1 MAGKSGYNKSKI
13 PCREKLIRFPTAG
26 RTGGD
31 RMNREWLK
39 SRRFKY
45 ILWSVIL
52 FVLMGGVYWY
62 THSSTKSAKTTAVR
76 PAVQVE
82 TLARQDMMKRVV
94 LSGSTVPKAEVDISP
109 KYAGRIARVAV
120 DLGDRVKAG
129 DVLIQQDVRD
139 LDISILQNGA
149 SSEQAAAEAVESR
162 SQYGADIMKAQS
174 DYDNALAT
182 YQRYQALYEQ
192 DAVALQERDDKY
204 RAMMAARSVLDSLQ
218 NQQMGDLPAVVAA
231 REAASLQ
238 AQYTVDALRQQR
250 DDMTITAPR
259 DGIIGYRQAEEGEWA
274 SAGQKL
280 LTVVDNS
287 LLYVDCDVSEQD
299 IGILRPGMTL
309 PVSIDSLG
317 ETCEGRITYI
327 SPSMDA
333 ATHSYQ
339 VRLTLDSQGGR
350 ILGGMFARTEVTAV
364 QRPHTLFVPKEAVG
378 DDNGKK
384 YIFLIDEE
392 GRARKAYVTLGLI
405 NDDSMEILAGAAE
418 GDRVAVTNISRLR
431 DGMEAEITAGGGA

>member
-1 MAGKSGYNKSKI
+1 M
-13 PCREKLIRFPTAG
+13 IRIRPQAVI
-26 RTGGD
+26 
-31 RMNREWLK
+31 RMIREWMQTK
-39 SRRFKY
+39 RARY
-45 ILWSVIL
+45 ILWAVIL
-52 FVLMGGVYWY
+52 LILMGGVYWY
-62 THSSTKSAKTTAVR
+62 THSTTKSAKAAVIR
-76 PAVQVE
+76 PAVQTE
-82 TLARQDMMKRVV
+82 TLTRQDLMKRVV
-94 LSGSTVPKAEVDISP
+94 LSGSTVPKAEVDIAP

-149 SSEQAAAEAVESR
+149 GSEQAAAEAVQSR
-162 SQYGADIMKAQS
+162 SQYSADILKAQS

-182 YQRYQALYEQ
+182 YQRYQALYDM

-204 RAMMAARSVLDSLQ
+204 RAMMEARSVLDSLQ
-218 NQQMGDLPAVVAA
+218 NQQVGDTPAVVAA
-231 REAASLQ
+231 REAAAMQ

-250 DDMTITAPR
+250 DDMTLTAPR
-259 DGIIGYRQAEEGEWA
+259 DGIIGWRQAEEGEWA

-287 LLYVDCDVSEQD
+287 LLYVDCDVAEQD
-299 IGILRPGMTL
+299 IGILRLGMTL

-327 SPSMDA
+327 SPSMDQD
-333 ATHSYQ
+333 TRSYK

-364 QRPHTLFVPKEAVG
+364 QREHTLFVPKEAVG

-392 GRARKAYVTLGLI
+392 GRAKKVYVTLGLI
-405 NDDSMEILAGAAE
+405 NDDSMEILSGASE
-418 GDRVAVTNISRLR
+418 GDQVAITNISRLR
-431 DGMEAEITAGGGA
+431 DGMEAEITSGGDA

>member
-1 MAGKSGYNKSKI
+1 MTMQKI
-13 PCREKLIRFPTAG
+13 DPDMIRIRPQAVIQ
-26 RTGGD
+26 
-31 RMNREWLK
+31 MIREWMQTK
-39 SRRFKY
+39 RARY
-45 ILWSVIL
+45 ILWAVIL
-52 FVLMGGVYWY
+52 LILMGGVYWY
-62 THSSTKSAKTTAVR
+62 THSTTKSAKAAVIR
-76 PAVQVE
+76 PAVQTE
-82 TLARQDMMKRVV
+82 TLTWQDLMKRVV
-94 LSGSTVPKAEVDISP
+94 LSGSTVPKAEVDIAP

-149 SSEQAAAEAVESR
+149 GSEQAAAEAVQSR
-162 SQYGADIMKAQS
+162 SQYSADILKAQS

-182 YQRYQALYEQ
+182 YQRYQALYDM

-204 RAMMAARSVLDSLQ
+204 RAMMEARSVLDSLQ
-218 NQQMGDLPAVVAA
+218 NQQVGDTPAVVAA
-231 REAASLQ
+231 REAAAMQ

-250 DDMTITAPR
+250 DDMTLTAPR
-259 DGIIGYRQAEEGEWA
+259 DGIIGWRQAEEGEWA

-287 LLYVDCDVSEQD
+287 LLYVDCDVAEQD
-299 IGILRPGMTL
+299 IGILRLGMTL

-333 ATHSYQ
+333 DTHSYK

-364 QRPHTLFVPKEAVG
+364 QREHTLYVPKEAVG

-405 NDDSMEILAGAAE
+405 NDDSMEILSGASE
-418 GDRVAVTNISRLR
+418 GDQVAITNISRLR
-431 DGMEAEITAGGGA
+431 DGMEVEITSGGDE

>member
-1 MAGKSGYNKSKI
+1 M
-13 PCREKLIRFPTAG
+13 IRIRPQAVI
-26 RTGGD
+26 
-31 RMNREWLK
+31 RMIREWMQTK
-39 SRRFKY
+39 RARY
-45 ILWSVIL
+45 ILWAVIL
-52 FVLMGGVYWY
+52 LILMGGVYWY
-62 THSSTKSAKTTAVR
+62 THSTTKSAKAAVIR

-82 TLARQDMMKRVV
+82 TLTRQDLMKRVV
-94 LSGSTVPKAEVDISP
+94 LSGSTVPKAEVDIAP

-149 SSEQAAAEAVESR
+149 GSEQAAAEAVQSR
-162 SQYGADIMKAQS
+162 SQYSADILKAQS

-182 YQRYQALYEQ
+182 YQRYQALYDM

-204 RAMMAARSVLDSLQ
+204 RAMMEARSVLDSLQ
-218 NQQMGDLPAVVAA
+218 NQQVGDTPAVVAA
-231 REAASLQ
+231 REAAAMQ

-250 DDMTITAPR
+250 DDMTLTAPR
-259 DGIIGYRQAEEGEWA
+259 DGIIGWRQAEEGEWA

-287 LLYVDCDVSEQD
+287 LLYVDCDVAEQD
-299 IGILRPGMTL
+299 IGILRLGMTL
-309 PVSIDSLG
+309 SVSIDSLG

-333 ATHSYQ
+333 DTHSYK

-364 QRPHTLFVPKEAVG
+364 QREHTLYVPKEAVG

-384 YIFLIDEE
+384 YIFLIDED

-405 NDDSMEILAGAAE
+405 NDDSMEILSGASE
-418 GDRVAVTNISRLR
+418 GDQVAITNISRLR
-431 DGMEAEITAGGGA
+431 DGMEAEITSGGDA

>member
-1 MAGKSGYNKSKI
+1 M
-13 PCREKLIRFPTAG
+13 IRIRPQAVI
-26 RTGGD
+26 
-31 RMNREWLK
+31 RMIREWMQTK
-39 SRRFKY
+39 RARY
-45 ILWSVIL
+45 ILWAVIL
-52 FVLMGGVYWY
+52 LILMGGVYWY
-62 THSSTKSAKTTAVR
+62 THSTTKSAKAAVIR
-76 PAVQVE
+76 PAVQTE
-82 TLARQDMMKRVV
+82 TLTRQDLMKRVV
-94 LSGSTVPKAEVDISP
+94 LSGSTVPKAEVDIAP

-149 SSEQAAAEAVESR
+149 GSEQAAAEAVQSR
-162 SQYGADIMKAQS
+162 SQYSADILKAQS

-182 YQRYQALYEQ
+182 YQRYQALYDM

-204 RAMMAARSVLDSLQ
+204 RAMMEARSVLDSLQ
-218 NQQMGDLPAVVAA
+218 NQQVGDTPAVVAA
-231 REAASLQ
+231 REAAAMQ

-250 DDMTITAPR
+250 DDMTLTAPR
-259 DGIIGYRQAEEGEWA
+259 DGIIGWRQAEEGEWA

-287 LLYVDCDVSEQD
+287 LLYVDCDVAEQD
-299 IGILRPGMTL
+299 IGILRLGMTL
-309 PVSIDSLG
+309 SVSIDSLG

-333 ATHSYQ
+333 DTHSYK

-364 QRPHTLFVPKEAVG
+364 QREHTLYVPKEAVG

-384 YIFLIDEE
+384 YIFLIDED

-405 NDDSMEILAGAAE
+405 NDDSMEILSGASE
-418 GDRVAVTNISRLR
+418 GDQVAITNISRLR
-431 DGMEAEITAGGGA
+431 DGMEVEITSGGDE

>member
-1 MAGKSGYNKSKI
+1 MTMQKI
-13 PCREKLIRFPTAG
+13 DPDMIRIRPQAVI
-26 RTGGD
+26 
-31 RMNREWLK
+31 RMIREWMQK
-39 SRRFKY
+39 KRARY
-45 ILWSVIL
+45 ILWAVIL
-52 FVLMGGVYWY
+52 LILMGGVYWY
-62 THSSTKSAKTTAVR
+62 THSTTKSAKAAVIR
-76 PAVQVE
+76 PAVQTE
-82 TLARQDMMKRVV
+82 TLTRQDLMKRVV
-94 LSGSTVPKAEVDISP
+94 LSGSTVPKAEVDIAP

-149 SSEQAAAEAVESR
+149 GSEQAAAEAVQSR
-162 SQYGADIMKAQS
+162 SQYSADILKAQS

-182 YQRYQALYEQ
+182 YQRYQALYDM

-204 RAMMAARSVLDSLQ
+204 RAMMEARSVLDSLQ
-218 NQQMGDLPAVVAA
+218 NQQVGDTPAVVAA
-231 REAASLQ
+231 REAAAMQ

-250 DDMTITAPR
+250 DDMTLTAPR
-259 DGIIGYRQAEEGEWA
+259 DGIIGWRQAEEGEWA

-287 LLYVDCDVSEQD
+287 LLYVDCDVAEQD
-299 IGILRPGMTL
+299 IGILRLGMTL
-309 PVSIDSLG
+309 SVSIDSLG

-333 ATHSYQ
+333 DTHSYK

-364 QRPHTLFVPKEAVG
+364 QREHTLYVPKEAVG

-384 YIFLIDEE
+384 YIFLIDED

-405 NDDSMEILAGAAE
+405 NDDSMEILSGASE
-418 GDRVAVTNISRLR
+418 GDQVAITNISRLR
-431 DGMEAEITAGGGA
+431 DGMEVEITSGGDE

>member
-1 MAGKSGYNKSKI
+1 MTMPEKFPETVRFRPQAVI
-13 PCREKLIRFPTAG
+13 CMIREFMHT
-26 RTGGD
+26 
-31 RMNREWLK
+31 
-39 SRRFKY
+39 RRARY

-52 FVLMGGVYWY
+52 LILMGGVYWY
-62 THSSTKSAKTTAVR
+62 THSSTKSAKAAVIR
-76 PAVQVE
+76 PAVQAE
-82 TLARQDMMKRVV
+82 TLTRQDMMKRVV
-94 LSGSTVPKAEVDISP
+94 LSGATVPRAEVDIAP

-149 SSEQAAAEAVESR
+149 GSEQAAAEAVQSR
-162 SQYGADIMKAQS
+162 SQYSADILKAQS

-182 YQRYQALYEQ
+182 YQRYQALYDM

-204 RAMMAARSVLDSLQ
+204 RAMMEARSVLDSLQ
-218 NQQMGDLPAVVAA
+218 NQQVGDTPAVVAA
-231 REAASLQ
+231 REAAAMQ

-250 DDMTITAPR
+250 DDMTLTAPR
-259 DGIIGYRQAEEGEWA
+259 DGIIGWRQAEEGEWA

-287 LLYVDCDVSEQD
+287 LLYVDCDVAEQD
-299 IGILRPGMTL
+299 IGILRLGMTL
-309 PVSIDSLG
+309 PVSVDSLG

-327 SPSMDA
+327 SPSMDQD
-333 ATHSYQ
+333 TRSYK

-364 QRPHTLFVPKEAVG
+364 QREHTLFVPKEAVG

-392 GRARKAYVTLGLI
+392 GRAKKVYVTLGLI
-405 NDDSMEILAGAAE
+405 NDDSMEILSGASE
-418 GDRVAVTNISRLR
+418 GDQVAITNISRLR
-431 DGMEAEITAGGGA
+431 DGMEAEITSGGDA

>member
-1 MAGKSGYNKSKI
+1 MTMPEKFPETVRFRPQAVI
-13 PCREKLIRFPTAG
+13 CMIREFMHT
-26 RTGGD
+26 
-31 RMNREWLK
+31 
-39 SRRFKY
+39 RRARY

-52 FVLMGGVYWY
+52 LILMGGVYWY
-62 THSSTKSAKTTAVR
+62 THSSTKSAKAAVIR
-76 PAVQVE
+76 PAVQAE
-82 TLARQDMMKRVV
+82 TLTRQDLMKRVV
-94 LSGSTVPKAEVDISP
+94 LSGATVPRAEVDIAP

-149 SSEQAAAEAVESR
+149 GSEQAAAEAVQSR
-162 SQYGADIMKAQS
+162 SQYSADILKAQS

-182 YQRYQALYEQ
+182 YQRYQALYDM

-204 RAMMAARSVLDSLQ
+204 RAMMEARSVLDSLQ
-218 NQQMGDLPAVVAA
+218 NQQVGDTPAVVAA
-231 REAASLQ
+231 REAAAMQ

-250 DDMTITAPR
+250 DDMTLIAPR
-259 DGIIGYRQAEEGEWA
+259 DGIIGWRQAEEGEWA

-287 LLYVDCDVSEQD
+287 LLYVDCDVAEQD
-299 IGILRPGMTL
+299 IGILRLGMTL

-327 SPSMDA
+327 SPSMDQD
-333 ATHSYQ
+333 TRSYK

-364 QRPHTLFVPKEAVG
+364 QREHTLFVPKEAVG

-392 GRARKAYVTLGLI
+392 GRAKKVYVTLGLI
-405 NDDSMEILAGAAE
+405 NDDSMEILSGASE
-418 GDRVAVTNISRLR
+418 GDQVAITNISRLR
-431 DGMEAEITAGGGA
+431 DGMEAEITSGGDA

>member
-1 MAGKSGYNKSKI
+1 MPEKFPETVRFRPQAVI
-13 PCREKLIRFPTAG
+13 CMIREFMHT
-26 RTGGD
+26 
-31 RMNREWLK
+31 
-39 SRRFKY
+39 RRARY

-52 FVLMGGVYWY
+52 LILMGGVYWY
-62 THSSTKSAKTTAVR
+62 THSSTQSAKAAVIR
-76 PAVQVE
+76 PAVQAE
-82 TLARQDMMKRVV
+82 TLTRQDLMKRVV
-94 LSGSTVPKAEVDISP
+94 LSGATVPRAEVDIAP

-149 SSEQAAAEAVESR
+149 GSEQAAAEAVQSR
-162 SQYGADIMKAQS
+162 SQYSADILKAQS

-182 YQRYQALYEQ
+182 YQRYQALYDM

-204 RAMMAARSVLDSLQ
+204 RAMMEARSVLDSLQ
-218 NQQMGDLPAVVAA
+218 NQQVGDTPAVVAA
-231 REAASLQ
+231 REAAAMQ

-250 DDMTITAPR
+250 DDMTLTAPR
-259 DGIIGYRQAEEGEWA
+259 DGIIGWRQAEEGEWA

-287 LLYVDCDVSEQD
+287 LLYVDCDVAEQD
-299 IGILRPGMTL
+299 IGILRLGMTL

-327 SPSMDA
+327 SPSMDQD
-333 ATHSYQ
+333 TRSYK

-364 QRPHTLFVPKEAVG
+364 QREHTLFVPKEAVG

-392 GRARKAYVTLGLI
+392 GRAKKVYVTLGLI
-405 NDDSMEILAGAAE
+405 NDDSMEILSGASE
-418 GDRVAVTNISRLR
+418 GDQVAITNISRLR
-431 DGMEAEITAGGGA
+431 DGMEAEITSGGDA

>member
-1 MAGKSGYNKSKI
+1 MTMQKI
-13 PCREKLIRFPTAG
+13 DPDMIRIRPQAVI
-26 RTGGD
+26 
-31 RMNREWLK
+31 RMIREWMQTK
-39 SRRFKY
+39 RARY
-45 ILWSVIL
+45 ILWAVIL
-52 FVLMGGVYWY
+52 LILMGGVYWY
-62 THSSTKSAKTTAVR
+62 THSTTKSAKAAVIR
-76 PAVQVE
+76 PAVQTE
-82 TLARQDMMKRVV
+82 TLTRQDLMKRVV
-94 LSGSTVPKAEVDISP
+94 LSGSTVPKAEVDIAP

-149 SSEQAAAEAVESR
+149 GSEQAAAEAVQSR
-162 SQYGADIMKAQS
+162 SQYSADILKAQS

-182 YQRYQALYEQ
+182 YQRYQALYDM

-204 RAMMAARSVLDSLQ
+204 RAMMEARSVLDSLQ
-218 NQQMGDLPAVVAA
+218 NQQVGDTPAVVAA
-231 REAASLQ
+231 REAAAMQ

-250 DDMTITAPR
+250 DDMTLTAPR
-259 DGIIGYRQAEEGEWA
+259 DGIIGWRQAEEGEWA

-287 LLYVDCDVSEQD
+287 LLYVDCDVAEQD
-299 IGILRPGMTL
+299 IGILRLGMTL
-309 PVSIDSLG
+309 SVSIDSLG

-333 ATHSYQ
+333 DTHSYK

-364 QRPHTLFVPKEAVG
+364 QREHTLYVPKEAVG

-405 NDDSMEILAGAAE
+405 NDDSMEILSGASE
-418 GDRVAVTNISRLR
+418 GDQVAITNISRLR
-431 DGMEAEITAGGGA
+431 DGMEVEITSGGDE

>member
-1 MAGKSGYNKSKI
+1 MTMQKI
-13 PCREKLIRFPTAG
+13 DPDMIRIRPQAVIQ
-26 RTGGD
+26 
-31 RMNREWLK
+31 MIREWMQTK
-39 SRRFKY
+39 RARY
-45 ILWSVIL
+45 ILWAVIL
-52 FVLMGGVYWY
+52 LILMGGVYWY
-62 THSSTKSAKTTAVR
+62 THSTTKSAKAAVIR
-76 PAVQVE
+76 PAVQTE
-82 TLARQDMMKRVV
+82 TLTRQDLMKRVV
-94 LSGSTVPKAEVDISP
+94 LSGSTVPKAEVDIAP

-129 DVLIQQDVRD
+129 DVLIQQDVCD

-149 SSEQAAAEAVESR
+149 GSEQAAAEAVQSR
-162 SQYGADIMKAQS
+162 SQYSADILKAQS

-182 YQRYQALYEQ
+182 YQRYQALYDM

-204 RAMMAARSVLDSLQ
+204 RAMMEARSVLDSLQ
-218 NQQMGDLPAVVAA
+218 NQQVGDTPAVVAA
-231 REAASLQ
+231 REAAAMQ

-250 DDMTITAPR
+250 DDMTLTAPR
-259 DGIIGYRQAEEGEWA
+259 DGIIGWRQAEEGEWA

-287 LLYVDCDVSEQD
+287 LLYVDCDVAEQD
-299 IGILRPGMTL
+299 IGILRLGMTL

-333 ATHSYQ
+333 DTHSYK

-364 QRPHTLFVPKEAVG
+364 QREHTLYVPKEAVG

-405 NDDSMEILAGAAE
+405 NDDSMEILSGASE
-418 GDRVAVTNISRLR
+418 GDQVAITNISRLR
-431 DGMEAEITAGGGA
+431 DGMEVEITSGGEE

>member
-1 MAGKSGYNKSKI
+1 MTMPEKFPETVRFRPQAVI
-13 PCREKLIRFPTAG
+13 CMIREFMHT
-26 RTGGD
+26 
-31 RMNREWLK
+31 
-39 SRRFKY
+39 RRARY

-52 FVLMGGVYWY
+52 LILMGGVYWY
-62 THSSTKSAKTTAVR
+62 THSSTKSAKAAVIR
-76 PAVQVE
+76 PAVQAE
-82 TLARQDMMKRVV
+82 TLTRQDMMKRVV
-94 LSGSTVPKAEVDISP
+94 LSGATVPRAEVDIAP

-129 DVLIQQDVRD
+129 EVLIQQDVRD

-149 SSEQAAAEAVESR
+149 GSEQAAAEAVQSR
-162 SQYGADIMKAQS
+162 SQYSADILKAQS

-182 YQRYQALYEQ
+182 YQRYQALYDM

-204 RAMMAARSVLDSLQ
+204 RAMMEARSVLDSLQ
-218 NQQMGDLPAVVAA
+218 NQQVGDTPAVVAA
-231 REAASLQ
+231 REAAAMQ

-250 DDMTITAPR
+250 DDMTLTAPR
-259 DGIIGYRQAEEGEWA
+259 DGIIGWRQAEEGEWA

-287 LLYVDCDVSEQD
+287 LLYVDCDVAEQD
-299 IGILRPGMTL
+299 IGILRLGMTL

-327 SPSMDA
+327 SPSMDQD
-333 ATHSYQ
+333 TRSYK

-364 QRPHTLFVPKEAVG
+364 QREHTLFVPKEAVG

-392 GRARKAYVTLGLI
+392 GRAKKVYVTLGLI
-405 NDDSMEILAGAAE
+405 NDDSMEILSGASE
-418 GDRVAVTNISRLR
+418 GDQVAITNISRLR
-431 DGMEAEITAGGGA
+431 DGMEAEITSGGDA

>member
-1 MAGKSGYNKSKI
+1 MQKI
-13 PCREKLIRFPTAG
+13 DPDMIRIRPQAVI
-26 RTGGD
+26 
-31 RMNREWLK
+31 RMIREWMQTK
-39 SRRFKY
+39 RARY
-45 ILWSVIL
+45 ILWAVIL
-52 FVLMGGVYWY
+52 LILMGGVYWY
-62 THSSTKSAKTTAVR
+62 THSTTKSAKAAVIR
-76 PAVQVE
+76 PAVQTE
-82 TLARQDMMKRVV
+82 TLTRQDLMKRVV
-94 LSGSTVPKAEVDISP
+94 LSGSTVPKAEVDIAP

-149 SSEQAAAEAVESR
+149 GSEQAAAEAVQSR
-162 SQYGADIMKAQS
+162 SQYSADILKAQS

-182 YQRYQALYEQ
+182 YQRYQALYDM

-204 RAMMAARSVLDSLQ
+204 RAMMEARSVLDSLQ
-218 NQQMGDLPAVVAA
+218 NQQVGDTPAVVAA
-231 REAASLQ
+231 REAAAMQ

-250 DDMTITAPR
+250 DDMTLTAPR
-259 DGIIGYRQAEEGEWA
+259 DGIIGWRQAEEGEWA

-287 LLYVDCDVSEQD
+287 LLYVDCDVAEQD
-299 IGILRPGMTL
+299 IGILRLGMTL
-309 PVSIDSLG
+309 SVSIDSLG

-333 ATHSYQ
+333 DTHSYK

-364 QRPHTLFVPKEAVG
+364 QREHTLYVPKEAVG

-405 NDDSMEILAGAAE
+405 NDDSMEILSGASE
-418 GDRVAVTNISRLR
+418 GDQVAITNISRLR
-431 DGMEAEITAGGGA
+431 DGMEVEITSGGDE

>member
-1 MAGKSGYNKSKI
+1 M
-13 PCREKLIRFPTAG
+13 IRIRPQAVI
-26 RTGGD
+26 
-31 RMNREWLK
+31 RMVREWMQTK
-39 SRRFKY
+39 RARY
-45 ILWSVIL
+45 ILWAVIL
-52 FVLMGGVYWY
+52 LILMGGVYWY
-62 THSSTKSAKTTAVR
+62 THSNTKSAKAAVIR
-76 PAVQVE
+76 PAVQTE
-82 TLARQDMMKRVV
+82 TLTRQDLMKRVV
-94 LSGSTVPKAEVDISP
+94 LSGSTVPKAEVDIAP

-149 SSEQAAAEAVESR
+149 GSEQAAAEAVQSR
-162 SQYGADIMKAQS
+162 SQYSADILKAQS

-182 YQRYQALYEQ
+182 YQRYQALYDM

-204 RAMMAARSVLDSLQ
+204 RAMMEARSVLDSLQ
-218 NQQMGDLPAVVAA
+218 NQQVGDTPAVVAA
-231 REAASLQ
+231 REAAAMQ

-250 DDMTITAPR
+250 DDMTLTAPR
-259 DGIIGYRQAEEGEWA
+259 DGIIGWRQAEEGEWA

-287 LLYVDCDVSEQD
+287 LLYVDCDVAEQD
-299 IGILRPGMTL
+299 IGILRLGMML

-333 ATHSYQ
+333 DTHSYK

-364 QRPHTLFVPKEAVG
+364 QREHTLYVPKEAVG

-405 NDDSMEILAGAAE
+405 NDDSMEILSGASE
-418 GDRVAVTNISRLR
+418 GDQVAITNISRLR
-431 DGMEAEITAGGGA
+431 DGMEVEITSGGDE

>member
-1 MAGKSGYNKSKI
+1 MTMPEKFPETVRFRPQAVI
-13 PCREKLIRFPTAG
+13 CMIREFMHT
-26 RTGGD
+26 
-31 RMNREWLK
+31 
-39 SRRFKY
+39 RRARY

-52 FVLMGGVYWY
+52 LILMGGVYWY
-62 THSSTKSAKTTAVR
+62 THSSTKSAKAAVIR
-76 PAVQVE
+76 PAVQAE
-82 TLARQDMMKRVV
+82 TLTRQDMMKRVV
-94 LSGSTVPKAEVDISP
+94 LSGATVPRAEVDIAP

-149 SSEQAAAEAVESR
+149 GSEQAAAEAVQSR
-162 SQYGADIMKAQS
+162 SQYSADILKAQS

-182 YQRYQALYEQ
+182 YQRYQALYDM

-204 RAMMAARSVLDSLQ
+204 RAMMEARSVLDSLQ
-218 NQQMGDLPAVVAA
+218 NQQVGDTPAVVAA
-231 REAASLQ
+231 REAAAMQ

-250 DDMTITAPR
+250 DDMTLTAPR
-259 DGIIGYRQAEEGEWA
+259 DGIIGWRQAEEGEWA

-287 LLYVDCDVSEQD
+287 LLYVDCDVAEQD
-299 IGILRPGMTL
+299 IGILRLGMTL

-333 ATHSYQ
+333 DTHSYK

-364 QRPHTLFVPKEAVG
+364 QREHTLYVPKEAVG

-392 GRARKAYVTLGLI
+392 GRARKAYVMLGLI
-405 NDDSMEILAGAAE
+405 NDDSMEILSGASE
-418 GDRVAVTNISRLR
+418 GDQVAITNISRLR
-431 DGMEAEITAGGGA
+431 DGMEVEITSGGDE

>member
-1 MAGKSGYNKSKI
+1 M
-13 PCREKLIRFPTAG
+13 IRIRPQAVI
-26 RTGGD
+26 
-31 RMNREWLK
+31 RMIREWMQTK
-39 SRRFKY
+39 RARY
-45 ILWSVIL
+45 ILWAVIL
-52 FVLMGGVYWY
+52 LILMSGVYWY
-62 THSSTKSAKTTAVR
+62 THSTTKSAKAAVIR
-76 PAVQVE
+76 PAVQTE
-82 TLARQDMMKRVV
+82 TLTRQDLMKRVV
-94 LSGSTVPKAEVDISP
+94 LSGSTVPKAEVDIAP

-149 SSEQAAAEAVESR
+149 GSKQAAAEAVQSR
-162 SQYGADIMKAQS
+162 SQYSADILKAQS

-182 YQRYQALYEQ
+182 YQRYQALYDM

-204 RAMMAARSVLDSLQ
+204 RAMMEARSVLDSLQ
-218 NQQMGDLPAVVAA
+218 NQQVGDTPAVVAA
-231 REAASLQ
+231 REAAAMQ

-250 DDMTITAPR
+250 DDMTLTAPR
-259 DGIIGYRQAEEGEWA
+259 DGIIGWRQAEEGEWA

-287 LLYVDCDVSEQD
+287 LLYVDCDVAEQD
-299 IGILRPGMTL
+299 IGILRLGMTL

-333 ATHSYQ
+333 DTHSYK

-364 QRPHTLFVPKEAVG
+364 QREHTLYVPKEAVG

-405 NDDSMEILAGAAE
+405 NDDSMEILSGASE
-418 GDRVAVTNISRLR
+418 GDQVAITNISRLR
-431 DGMEAEITAGGGA
+431 DGMEVEITSGGDE

>member
-1 MAGKSGYNKSKI
+1 MQKI
-13 PCREKLIRFPTAG
+13 DPDMIRIRPQAVIQ
-26 RTGGD
+26 
-31 RMNREWLK
+31 MIREWMQTK
-39 SRRFKY
+39 RDRY
-45 ILWSVIL
+45 ILWAVIL
-52 FVLMGGVYWY
+52 LILMGGVYWY
-62 THSSTKSAKTTAVR
+62 THSTTKSAKAAVIR
-76 PAVQVE
+76 PAVQTE
-82 TLARQDMMKRVV
+82 TLTRQDLMKRVV
-94 LSGSTVPKAEVDISP
+94 LSGSTVPKAEVDIAP

-149 SSEQAAAEAVESR
+149 GSEQAAAEAVQSR
-162 SQYGADIMKAQS
+162 SQYSADILKAQS

-182 YQRYQALYEQ
+182 YQRYQALYDM

-204 RAMMAARSVLDSLQ
+204 RAMMEARSVLDSLQ
-218 NQQMGDLPAVVAA
+218 NQQVGDTPAVVAA
-231 REAASLQ
+231 REAAAMQ

-250 DDMTITAPR
+250 DDMTLTAPR
-259 DGIIGYRQAEEGEWA
+259 DGIIGWRQAEEGEWA

-287 LLYVDCDVSEQD
+287 LLYVDCDVAEQD
-299 IGILRPGMTL
+299 IGILRLGMTL

-333 ATHSYQ
+333 DTHSYK

-364 QRPHTLFVPKEAVG
+364 QREHTLYVPKEAVG

-405 NDDSMEILAGAAE
+405 NDDSMEILSGASE
-418 GDRVAVTNISRLR
+418 GDQVAITNISRLR
-431 DGMEAEITAGGGA
+431 DGMEAEITSGGDA

>member
-1 MAGKSGYNKSKI
+1 MQKI
-13 PCREKLIRFPTAG
+13 DPDMIRIRPQAVIQ
-26 RTGGD
+26 
-31 RMNREWLK
+31 MIREWMQTK
-39 SRRFKY
+39 RARY
-45 ILWSVIL
+45 ILWAVIL
-52 FVLMGGVYWY
+52 LILMGGVYWY
-62 THSSTKSAKTTAVR
+62 THSTTKSAKAAVIR
-76 PAVQVE
+76 PAVQTE
-82 TLARQDMMKRVV
+82 TLTWQDLMKRVV
-94 LSGSTVPKAEVDISP
+94 LSGSTVPKAEVDIAP

-149 SSEQAAAEAVESR
+149 GSEQAAAEAVQSR
-162 SQYGADIMKAQS
+162 SQYSADILKAQS

-182 YQRYQALYEQ
+182 YQRYQALYDM

-204 RAMMAARSVLDSLQ
+204 RAMMEARSVLDSLQ
-218 NQQMGDLPAVVAA
+218 NQQVGDTPAVVAA
-231 REAASLQ
+231 REAAAMQ

-250 DDMTITAPR
+250 DDMTLTAPR
-259 DGIIGYRQAEEGEWA
+259 DGIIGWRQAEEGEWA

-287 LLYVDCDVSEQD
+287 LLYVDCDVAEQD
-299 IGILRPGMTL
+299 IGILRLGMTL

-333 ATHSYQ
+333 DTHSYK

-364 QRPHTLFVPKEAVG
+364 QREHTLYVPKEAVG

-405 NDDSMEILAGAAE
+405 NDDSMEILSGASE
-418 GDRVAVTNISRLR
+418 GDQVAITNISRLR
-431 DGMEAEITAGGGA
+431 DGMEVEITSGGDE

>member
-1 MAGKSGYNKSKI
+1 MTMPEKFPETVRFRPQAVI
-13 PCREKLIRFPTAG
+13 CMIREFMHT
-26 RTGGD
+26 
-31 RMNREWLK
+31 
-39 SRRFKY
+39 RRARY

-52 FVLMGGVYWY
+52 LILMGGVYWY
-62 THSSTKSAKTTAVR
+62 THSSTKSAKAAVIR
-76 PAVQVE
+76 PAVQAE
-82 TLARQDMMKRVV
+82 TLTRQDMMKRVV
-94 LSGSTVPKAEVDISP
+94 LSGATVPRAEVDIAP
-109 KYAGRIARVAV
+109 KYAGRIARVSV

-149 SSEQAAAEAVESR
+149 GSEQAAAEAVQSR
-162 SQYGADIMKAQS
+162 SQYSADILKAQS

-182 YQRYQALYEQ
+182 YQRYQALYDM

-204 RAMMAARSVLDSLQ
+204 RAMMEARSVLDSLQ
-218 NQQMGDLPAVVAA
+218 NQQVGDTPAVVAA
-231 REAASLQ
+231 REAAAMQ

-250 DDMTITAPR
+250 DDMTLIAPR
-259 DGIIGYRQAEEGEWA
+259 DGIIGWRQAEEGEWA

-287 LLYVDCDVSEQD
+287 LLYVDCDVAEQD
-299 IGILRPGMTL
+299 IGILRLGMTL

-327 SPSMDA
+327 SPSMDQD
-333 ATHSYQ
+333 TRSYK

-364 QRPHTLFVPKEAVG
+364 QREHTLFVPKEAVG

-392 GRARKAYVTLGLI
+392 GRAKKVYVTLGLI
-405 NDDSMEILAGAAE
+405 NDDSMEILSGASE
-418 GDRVAVTNISRLR
+418 GDQVAITNISRLR
-431 DGMEAEITAGGGA
+431 DGMEAEITSGGDA

>member
-1 MAGKSGYNKSKI
+1 MPEKFPETVRFRPQAVI
-13 PCREKLIRFPTAG
+13 CMIREFMHT
-26 RTGGD
+26 
-31 RMNREWLK
+31 
-39 SRRFKY
+39 RRARY

-52 FVLMGGVYWY
+52 LILMGGVYWY
-62 THSSTKSAKTTAVR
+62 THSSTQSAKAAVIR
-76 PAVQVE
+76 PAVQAE
-82 TLARQDMMKRVV
+82 TLTRQDMMKRVV
-94 LSGSTVPKAEVDISP
+94 LSGATVPRAEVDIAP

-149 SSEQAAAEAVESR
+149 GSEQAAAEAVQSR
-162 SQYGADIMKAQS
+162 SQYSADILKAQS

-182 YQRYQALYEQ
+182 YQRYQALYDM

-204 RAMMAARSVLDSLQ
+204 RAMMEARSVLDSLQ
-218 NQQMGDLPAVVAA
+218 NQQVGDTPAVVAA
-231 REAASLQ
+231 REAAAMQ

-250 DDMTITAPR
+250 DDMTLTAPR
-259 DGIIGYRQAEEGEWA
+259 DGIIGWRQAEEGEWA

-287 LLYVDCDVSEQD
+287 LLYVDCDVAEQD
-299 IGILRPGMTL
+299 IGILRLGMTL

-327 SPSMDA
+327 SPSMDQD
-333 ATHSYQ
+333 TRSYK

-364 QRPHTLFVPKEAVG
+364 QREHTLYVPKEAVG

-405 NDDSMEILAGAAE
+405 NDDSMEILSGASE
-418 GDRVAVTNISRLR
+418 GDQVAITNISRLR
-431 DGMEAEITAGGGA
+431 DGMEVEITSGGDE

>member
-1 MAGKSGYNKSKI
+1 M
-13 PCREKLIRFPTAG
+13 IRIRPQAVI
-26 RTGGD
+26 
-31 RMNREWLK
+31 RMIREWMQTK
-39 SRRFKY
+39 RARY
-45 ILWSVIL
+45 ILWAVIL
-52 FVLMGGVYWY
+52 LILMGGVYWY
-62 THSSTKSAKTTAVR
+62 THSTTKSAKAAVIR
-76 PAVQVE
+76 PAVQTE
-82 TLARQDMMKRVV
+82 TLTRQDLMKRVV
-94 LSGSTVPKAEVDISP
+94 LSGSTVPKAEVDIAP

-149 SSEQAAAEAVESR
+149 GSEQAAAEAVQSR
-162 SQYGADIMKAQS
+162 SQYSADILKAQS

-182 YQRYQALYEQ
+182 YQRYQALYDM

-204 RAMMAARSVLDSLQ
+204 RAMMEARSVLDSLQ
-218 NQQMGDLPAVVAA
+218 NQQVGDTPAVVAA
-231 REAASLQ
+231 REAAAMQ

-250 DDMTITAPR
+250 DDMTLTAPR
-259 DGIIGYRQAEEGEWA
+259 DGIIGWRQAEEGEWA

-287 LLYVDCDVSEQD
+287 LLYVDCDVAEQD
-299 IGILRPGMTL
+299 IGILRLGMTL

-317 ETCEGRITYI
+317 ETYEGRITYI

-333 ATHSYQ
+333 DTHSYK

-364 QRPHTLFVPKEAVG
+364 QREHTLFVPKEAVG

-392 GRARKAYVTLGLI
+392 GRAKKVYVTLGLI
-405 NDDSMEILAGAAE
+405 NDDSMEILSGASE
-418 GDRVAVTNISRLR
+418 GDQVAITNISRLR
-431 DGMEAEITAGGGA
+431 DGMEAEITSGGDA

>member
-1 MAGKSGYNKSKI
+1 M
-13 PCREKLIRFPTAG
+13 IRIRPQAVI
-26 RTGGD
+26 
-31 RMNREWLK
+31 RMIREWMQTK
-39 SRRFKY
+39 RARY
-45 ILWSVIL
+45 ILWAVIL
-52 FVLMGGVYWY
+52 LILMGGVYWY
-62 THSSTKSAKTTAVR
+62 THSTTKSAKAAVIR
-76 PAVQVE
+76 PAVQTE
-82 TLARQDMMKRVV
+82 TLTRQDLMKRVV
-94 LSGSTVPKAEVDISP
+94 LSGSTVPRAEVDIAP

-149 SSEQAAAEAVESR
+149 GSEQAAAEAVQSR
-162 SQYGADIMKAQS
+162 SQYSADILKAQS

-182 YQRYQALYEQ
+182 YQRYQALYDM

-204 RAMMAARSVLDSLQ
+204 RAMMEARSVLDSLQ
-218 NQQMGDLPAVVAA
+218 NQQVGDTPAVVAA
-231 REAASLQ
+231 REAAAMQ

-250 DDMTITAPR
+250 DDMTLTAPR
-259 DGIIGYRQAEEGEWA
+259 DGIIGWRQAEEGEWA

-287 LLYVDCDVSEQD
+287 LLYVDCDVAEQD
-299 IGILRPGMTL
+299 IGILRLGMTL

-333 ATHSYQ
+333 DTHSYK

-364 QRPHTLFVPKEAVG
+364 QREHTLFVPKEAVG

-392 GRARKAYVTLGLI
+392 GRAKKVYVTLGLI
-405 NDDSMEILAGAAE
+405 NDDSMEILSGASE
-418 GDRVAVTNISRLR
+418 GDQVAITNISRLR
-431 DGMEAEITAGGGA
+431 DGMEAEITSGGDA

>member
-1 MAGKSGYNKSKI
+1 MQKI
-13 PCREKLIRFPTAG
+13 DPDMIRIRPQAVI
-26 RTGGD
+26 
-31 RMNREWLK
+31 RMIREWMQTK
-39 SRRFKY
+39 RDRY
-45 ILWSVIL
+45 ILWAVIL
-52 FVLMGGVYWY
+52 LILMGGVYWY
-62 THSSTKSAKTTAVR
+62 THSTTKSAKAAVIR
-76 PAVQVE
+76 PAVQTE
-82 TLARQDMMKRVV
+82 TLTRQDLMKRVV
-94 LSGSTVPKAEVDISP
+94 LSGSTVPKAEVDIAP

-149 SSEQAAAEAVESR
+149 GSEQAAAEAVQSR
-162 SQYGADIMKAQS
+162 SQYSADILKAQS

-182 YQRYQALYEQ
+182 YQRYQALYDM

-204 RAMMAARSVLDSLQ
+204 RAMMEARSVLDSLQ
-218 NQQMGDLPAVVAA
+218 NQQVGDTPAVVAA
-231 REAASLQ
+231 REAAAMQ

-250 DDMTITAPR
+250 DDMTLTAPR
-259 DGIIGYRQAEEGEWA
+259 DGIIGWRQAEEGEWA

-287 LLYVDCDVSEQD
+287 LLYVDCDVAEQD
-299 IGILRPGMTL
+299 IGILRLGMTL
-309 PVSIDSLG
+309 SVSIDSLG

-333 ATHSYQ
+333 DTHSYK

-364 QRPHTLFVPKEAVG
+364 QREHTLYVPKEAVG

-405 NDDSMEILAGAAE
+405 NDDSMEILSGASE
-418 GDRVAVTNISRLR
+418 GDQVAITNISRLR
-431 DGMEAEITAGGGA
+431 DGMEVEITSGGDE

>member
-1 MAGKSGYNKSKI
+1 M
-13 PCREKLIRFPTAG
+13 IRIRPQAVI
-26 RTGGD
+26 
-31 RMNREWLK
+31 RMIREWMQTK
-39 SRRFKY
+39 RARY
-45 ILWSVIL
+45 ILWAVIL
-52 FVLMGGVYWY
+52 LILMGGVYWY
-62 THSSTKSAKTTAVR
+62 THSTTKSAKAAVIR
-76 PAVQVE
+76 PAVQTE
-82 TLARQDMMKRVV
+82 TLTRQDLMKRVV
-94 LSGSTVPKAEVDISP
+94 LSGSTVPKAEVDIAP

-149 SSEQAAAEAVESR
+149 GSEQAAAEAVQSR
-162 SQYGADIMKAQS
+162 SQYSADILKAQS

-182 YQRYQALYEQ
+182 YQRYQALYDM

-204 RAMMAARSVLDSLQ
+204 RAMMEARSVLDSLQ
-218 NQQMGDLPAVVAA
+218 NQQVGDTPAVVAA
-231 REAASLQ
+231 REAAAMQ

-250 DDMTITAPR
+250 DDMTLTAPR
-259 DGIIGYRQAEEGEWA
+259 DGIIGWRQAEEGEWA

-287 LLYVDCDVSEQD
+287 LLYVDCDVAEQD
-299 IGILRPGMTL
+299 IGILRLGMTL

-333 ATHSYQ
+333 DTHSYK

-364 QRPHTLFVPKEAVG
+364 QREHTLYVPKEAVG

-392 GRARKAYVTLGLI
+392 GRARKVYVTLGLI
-405 NDDSMEILAGAAE
+405 NDDSMEILSGASE
-418 GDRVAVTNISRLR
+418 GDQVAITNISRLR
-431 DGMEAEITAGGGA
+431 DGMEVEITSGGEE

>member
-1 MAGKSGYNKSKI
+1 MTMQKI
-13 PCREKLIRFPTAG
+13 DPDMIRIRPQAVIQ
-26 RTGGD
+26 
-31 RMNREWLK
+31 MIREWMQTK
-39 SRRFKY
+39 RDRY
-45 ILWSVIL
+45 ILWAVIL
-52 FVLMGGVYWY
+52 LILMGGVYWY
-62 THSSTKSAKTTAVR
+62 THSTTKSAKAAVIR
-76 PAVQVE
+76 PAVQTE
-82 TLARQDMMKRVV
+82 TLTRQDLMKRVV
-94 LSGSTVPKAEVDISP
+94 LSGSTVPKAEVDIAP

-149 SSEQAAAEAVESR
+149 GSEQAAAEAVQSR
-162 SQYGADIMKAQS
+162 SQYSADILKAQS

-182 YQRYQALYEQ
+182 YQRYQALYDM

-204 RAMMAARSVLDSLQ
+204 RAMMEARSVLDSLQ
-218 NQQMGDLPAVVAA
+218 NQQVGDTPAVVAA
-231 REAASLQ
+231 REAAAMQ

-250 DDMTITAPR
+250 DDMTLTAPR
-259 DGIIGYRQAEEGEWA
+259 DGIIGWRQAEEGEWA

-287 LLYVDCDVSEQD
+287 LLYVDCDVAEQD
-299 IGILRPGMTL
+299 IGILRLGMTL

-333 ATHSYQ
+333 DTHSYK

-364 QRPHTLFVPKEAVG
+364 QREHTLYVPKEAVG

-405 NDDSMEILAGAAE
+405 NDDSMEILSGASE
-418 GDRVAVTNISRLR
+418 GDQVAITNISRLR
-431 DGMEAEITAGGGA
+431 DGMEAEITSGGDA